1 MHRPATLGVPSAR
14 AARGGEFA
22 VGWKPLT
29 AAVVGVACG
38 ASPVPFNVLPLVMGP
53 IHAELGWDF
62 ADISAGMMIFGVIA
76 SLLAPVFGGLADR
89 FGVRVVALAS
99 LAAFIVTFAA
109 LYFTPASVGG
119 YWALWALLGVVGI
132 GSTPVTFSRAISIWF
147 YRNRGLALAIMLLG
161 TSAAA
166 LVVPQLAQSA
176 IGWGGWRLAFPVVA
190 LLPLVL
196 ALPLC
201 LAWFREPRPQER
213 PAGITNERGEIA
225 GIALAQALRG
235 YRFWLLLAAVFVI
248 AFAYAGAHI
257 HIAEIVQLH
266 GFTPRVG
273 ASALGIIAA
282 GILASRL
289 FIGYLFDRLWAPAV
303 ACAALLLSG
312 AGCWLLTGTTPSLT
326 RMVAGAFLIAF
337 SAGAESD
344 VVAFFAAKYFGM
356 AHYGRIYGLLYMAF
370 GIGASLSP
378 VAYGMVRD
386 RSGGYDAMLMLAL
399 VLFALAGGA
408 LLLLGRYPAFESES
422 RPSLTP
428 AAVSE

>member
-1 MHRPATLGVPSAR
+1 VAALSAHGAR
-14 AARGGEFA
+14 AGEFA
-22 VGWKPLT
+22 VGWKALT

-53 IHAELGWDF
+53 IHATLGWDF

-76 SLLAPVFGGLADR
+76 SLLAPVFGALADR
-89 FGVRVVALAS
+89 FGVRLVALAS
-99 LAAFIVTFAA
+99 LAAFTVTFAS

-166 LVVPQLAQSA
+166 FVVPQLAQSA

-190 LLPLVL
+190 LLPLLL

-201 LAWFREPRPQER
+201 LAWFREPRPDER
-213 PAGITNERGEIA
+213 PAGISDERGQLA
-225 GIALAQALRG
+225 GMTLAQAVRG
-235 YRFWLLLAAVFVI
+235 YRFWLLLTVVFLV

-257 HIAEIVQLH
+257 HIAEIVELH
-266 GFTPRVG
+266 GLTPWFA

-289 FIGYLFDRLWAPAV
+289 FIGYLFDRVWAPAV
-303 ACAALLLSG
+303 ACPALLLSG
-312 AGCWLLTGTTPSLT
+312 LGCWLLTGTTPSLP
-326 RMVAGAFLIAF
+326 RVVVGVFVIAF

-344 VVAFFAAKYFGM
+344 VIAYFAARYFGM
-356 AHYGRIYGLLYMAF
+356 AHYGRIYGLLYLAF

-378 VAYGMVRD
+378 VAYGVVRD
-386 RSGGYDAMLMLAL
+386 RTGRYDEILMTAL
-399 VLFALAGGA
+399 LLFAITGGA
-408 LLLLGRYPAFESES
+408 LLLLGRYPAFEREPTQSL
-422 RPSLTP
+422 RPTP
-428 AAVSE
+428 APVPE

>member
-1 MHRPATLGVPSAR
+1 MSAHGAR
-14 AARGGEFA
+14 AGEFA
-22 VGWKPLT
+22 VGWKALT

-53 IHAELGWDF
+53 IHATLGWDF

-76 SLLAPVFGGLADR
+76 SLLAPVFGALADR
-89 FGVRVVALAS
+89 FGVRLVALAS
-99 LAAFIVTFAA
+99 LAAFTVTFAS

-166 LVVPQLAQSA
+166 FVVPQLAQSA

-190 LLPLVL
+190 LLPLLL

-201 LAWFREPRPQER
+201 LAWFREPRPDER
-213 PAGITNERGEIA
+213 PAGISDERGQLA
-225 GIALAQALRG
+225 GMTLAQAVRG
-235 YRFWLLLAAVFVI
+235 YRFWLLLTVVFLV

-257 HIAEIVQLH
+257 HIAEIVELH
-266 GFTPRVG
+266 GFAPRVAAG
-273 ASALGIIAA
+273 ALGIIAT

-289 FIGYLFDRLWAPAV
+289 FIGYLFDRVWAPAV
-303 ACAALLLSG
+303 ACPALLLSG
-312 AGCWLLTGTTPSLT
+312 LGCWLLTGTSPSLT
-326 RMVAGAFLIAF
+326 RIVIGAFLIAF

-344 VVAFFAAKYFGM
+344 VIAFFAAKYFGM
-356 AHYGRIYGLLYMAF
+356 AHYGRIYGLLYLAF

-386 RSGGYDAMLMLAL
+386 RTGRYDEILMMAL
-399 VLFALAGGA
+399 VMFLATGGA
-408 LLLLGRYPAFESES
+408 LLALGRYPVLE
-422 RPSLTP
+422 RDP
-428 AAVSE
+428 AATLQAMPASRTEALGS